1 MVNRFESLSE
11 TRARV
16 DKANAWMEEIL
27 AEYEL
32 TDAELK
38 WWNASV
44 DQTVTADEMNEI
56 VMLYESVA
64 GEVFNESLEPVIMQR
79 INKYWEGFYGQK
91 KTDQLLLAV
100 YRAG

>member
-1 MVNRFESLSE
+1 MVKQFESLAK

-64 GEVFNESLEPVIMQR
+64 GEVFNESLEPVIMQH
-79 INKYWEGFYGQK
+79 IYKYWEGFYGQK